1 MLIQNNFIKCEY
13 LVDNAPSIY
22 LTLTFKMD
30 NFGHGEYESP
40 PLAAGGMRSPRGQ
53 R

>member
-1 MLIQNNFIKCEY
+1 
-13 LVDNAPSIY
+13 
-22 LTLTFKMD
+22 MD